1 MSQNDYLMTDG
12 QINECQSFHAATAL
26 QVTTETN
33 MHSSNF
39 GA

>member
-1 MSQNDYLMTDG
+1 MTGG
-12 QINECQSFHAATAL
+12 QINECQSFHAATVL
-26 QVTTETN
+26 QVTMETK